1 MLELKLVF
9 PSTFRLSQI
18 FFICCVDA
26 AFCRHEPARGEV
38 KQLRKSG
45 SGRCSR
51 DGRWDHRF
59 SDFDFPQKSK
69 PRMDNLGSRC
79 SFGSDG
85 CTRRPE
91 WSFYVLLTRYIRTR
105 VLIELIFGSEHG
117 IWQNNIFDI
126 LHIVRIFGD
135 ALRIGQVP
143 FEASIV
149 GRP

>member
-69 PRMDNLGSRC
+69 PGWTILDPATVSVLTVVPGDQSGLCTYYQLGIYEQESL
-79 SFGSDG
+79 SS
-85 CTRRPE
+85 
-91 WSFYVLLTRYIRTR
+91 
-105 VLIELIFGSEHG
+105 
-117 IWQNNIFDI
+117 
-126 LHIVRIFGD
+126 
-135 ALRIGQVP
+135 
-143 FEASIV
+143 
-149 GRP
+149 